1 MSNAYPEI
9 AQKKKKKKVF
19 KSTQNQMPSIERK
32 KIRIRNPT
40 RKAQK
45 KEEEKMSKNIIKQTH
60 NTH

>member
-1 MSNAYPEI
+1 
-9 AQKKKKKKVF
+9 
-19 KSTQNQMPSIERK
+19 MPSIEKK

-60 NTH
+60 NIH